1 MEAAMRFSRNDA
13 TRTGGI
19 LRATVVVLAF
29 ALPPVTIAPSPVL
42 AQAVQL
48 VKVDVAVVDKG
59 LRASKLIGQSVV
71 NDKNEKVG
79 SVDDI
84 IVGSDHSLYAVLQV
98 GGFLGIG
105 KKLVAVPYDS
115 LHIDEKNGKVAKV
128 ELPGASSD
136 QLKQLAEFRY
146 PT

>member
-1 MEAAMRFSRNDA
+1 MEATVKFHRNQTTRMR
-13 TRTGGI
+13 GI
-19 LRATVVVLAF
+19 LCATGVVLAL
-29 ALPPVTIAPSPVL
+29 ALPPGTAALSPAL

-59 LRASKLIGQSVV
+59 LRASKLIWRSVV

-79 SVDDI
+79 SLDDI

-115 LHIDEKNGKVAKV
+115 LHVDEKDGKVAKV

-136 QLKQLAEFRY
+136 QLKQLAEFNYR
-146 PT
+146 T

>member
-1 MEAAMRFSRNDA
+1 MRSHRETTGTWFHHRGAAVA
-13 TRTGGI
+13 GVA
-19 LRATVVVLAF
+19 LALVL
-29 ALPPVTIAPSPVL
+29 LPVTINPSPAR
-42 AQAVQL
+42 AQDVQL

-79 SVDDI
+79 SIDDI
-84 IVGSDHSLYAVLQV
+84 IVGSDHSLYAVVQV

-105 KKLVAVPYDS
+105 KKMVAVPYDS

-128 ELPGASSD
+128 ELPGASKD
-136 QLKQLAEFRY
+136 QLKQLSEFNY
-146 PT
+146 PS

>member
-1 MEAAMRFSRNDA
+1 MESTMKFRRNDA
-13 TRTGGI
+13 RQTEGF
-19 LRATVVVLAF
+19 LRATVVVLAL
-29 ALPPVTIAPSPVL
+29 ALPPVAAAPSPAL

-48 VKVDVAVVDKG
+48 VKVDVAVVGKG

-84 IVGSDHSLYAVLQV
+84 IVGSDHSLFAVLQV

-115 LHIDEKNGKVAKV
+115 LKLDEKDGKVAKV

>member
-1 MEAAMRFSRNDA
+1 MEGVMRFHRND
-13 TRTGGI
+13 TRQTDRI
-19 LRATVVVLAF
+19 LRATVVVLAL
-29 ALPPVTIAPSPVL
+29 ALPPLTAAPSPAL

-71 NDKNEKVG
+71 NEKNEKVG
-79 SVDDI
+79 SLDDI
-84 IVGSDHSLYAVLQV
+84 IVGSDHALYTVLQV

-105 KKLVAVPYDS
+105 TKLVAVPYDS
-115 LHIDEKNGKVAKV
+115 LHIDEKDGKVAKV

-146 PT
+146 RT